1 GREEIAESG
10 RYGGIRLNEENR
22 RGARFGNQKLN
33 RQKTRLVRIPKNGS
47 TSQLGT
53 RKGTALSPCTA
64 RPRVPLIRT
73 ADVVAAFRSPLSH
86 RYLQQSGPVTTR
98 HFNSRSG
105 RGVVTNTIEKYNPAT
120 WLTANRIFGLLIM
133 RGLSVW
139 TLLAVF
145 SLVAVKG
152 LGQNLSLL
160 DALDDEKATPTPKTK
175 PAGGPGAG
183 KGISDLLEDKS
194 TKKPPVLP
202 KDPVKPKLMPDPSFD
217 LGDALEPND
226 IDGKEKGTSKGGGLF
241 CPLLFGSTVVRPPS
255 LGIEAPA
262 QAGGL
267 ASVTNTLLRNRL
279 GNEFTDDDLL
289 DVGRDDTYKPDKGK
303 GGRGGDGG
311 HLGPADDGEP
321 DTMAETGTIAGIVSA
336 VAMALMG
343 AVSGYISYQKK
354 KLCFSIQQSLNADV
368 VKAENPE
375 AVVAQEPQV
384 QQTLLQPPNAEPP
397 TEGNAV

>member
-1 GREEIAESG
+1 
-10 RYGGIRLNEENR
+10 
-22 RGARFGNQKLN
+22 
-33 RQKTRLVRIPKNGS
+33 
-47 TSQLGT
+47 
-53 RKGTALSPCTA
+53 
-64 RPRVPLIRT
+64 
-73 ADVVAAFRSPLSH
+73 
-86 RYLQQSGPVTTR
+86 
-98 HFNSRSG
+98 
-105 RGVVTNTIEKYNPAT
+105 
-120 WLTANRIFGLLIM
+120 M

-152 LGQNLSLL
+152 LGQDLSLL

-202 KDPVKPKLMPDPSFD
+202 KDPVKPKLMPDPGFEHS
-217 LGDALEPND
+217 DALEPNN
-226 IDGKEKGTSKGGGLF
+226 IDDKGKETSKG
-241 CPLLFGSTVVRPPS
+241 
-255 LGIEAPA
+255 
-262 QAGGL
+262 
-267 ASVTNTLLRNRL
+267 

-289 DVGRDDTYKPDKGK
+289 DVGKDDTYKPDKGK

-336 VAMALMG
+336 VAMALVG